1 MPANQTA
8 NYLPGDIVDNA
19 YQLTK
24 LLGTGGMGV
33 VFSCKH
39 LVLDKAYALKILMA
53 DQLESDAW
61 NRFKIEAKALAKLN
75 HPGIVGIHNMGID
88 QGRCPYYVMDLLSGE
103 SLDLVIKRSG
113 PLPTTHALELFAQ
126 VADALGSAHA
136 HGIIHRDVKPSNLM
150 LMRNEKNE
158 IDCLKIVDF
167 GIARLSNKGTPQSQ
181 TATGVVFGTP
191 FYMSPE
197 QCRGDRVDERSDIYS
212 FGCTLFEVLT
222 GNPPFVG
229 KNAFDTIMMHINEPA
244 PSLNSV
250 REEIEFPEALEE
262 LIQKALSKDLTDRY
276 QSMGQ
281 LKHDLER
288 IKQGKD
294 VMRKG
299 KGMRTTTA
307 EFGRSS
313 TGQQVT
319 TPFSGNFQNRS
330 TSGSQS
336 FNLFREESEEA
347 EEGEEFVDNKKHRA
361 ILKITLAAILAS
373 SLLTATY
380 FGYQHF
386 FTAKSAGTE
395 KGQKT
400 VVTAMAKSKI
410 TDEGVYSQITAG
422 VGGAIVNKTELLKA
436 GASDREIDAASQ
448 YDWLEHNQNDDL
460 YKTTFVDYMKA
471 TASKGASF
479 TRGTGN
485 PTFYFPTNFYLCALK
500 IGVGKP
506 FAASGVTPVASGQE
520 ICLYLF
526 QPTDNHPQL
535 LDRFGPDDFTG
546 IEMRMREPREAIK
559 RLVKWHRLKDLCFFN
574 SLVKSLPNF
583 EAKFDES
590 PISDSDLPLLK
601 PFRLRT
607 LGLCGQNVSGAA
619 ILKMP
624 MLSKLESLKVKRI
637 SGVETL
643 VKALPGYAN
652 IKQVWLL
659 SQGTTDA
666 NLEPLTRMK
675 NLQSLC
681 IRRSQLTP
689 DSVRYFKKMPALK
702 HLILDRPWSKEEK
715 AAFKKAIPFCQFE
728 TVLDRQFWRYFP
740 TQTKASMKDL
750 KDE

>member
-1 MPANQTA
+1 MPANQTT

-33 VFSCKH
+33 VFACNH
-39 LVLDKAYALKILMA
+39 LVLQKAYALKILMA

-61 NRFKIEAKALAKLN
+61 NRFKVEAKALAKLN
-75 HPGIVGIHNMGID
+75 HPGIVGIYNMGID

-103 SLDLVIKRSG
+103 SLDLVLKKNG
-113 PLPTTHALELFAQ
+113 PLPTSQALELFAQ
-126 VADALGSAHA
+126 VAVALGSAHS

-150 LMRNEKNE
+150 LVRNDQDQ

-167 GIARLSNKGTPQSQ
+167 GIARLSSKGGHPQSQ

-197 QCRGDRVDERSDIYS
+197 QCRGERVDERSDIYS

-222 GNPPFVG
+222 GDPPFVG
-229 KNAFDTIMMHINEPA
+229 KNAFDSIMMHMNEPA
-244 PSLNSV
+244 PSLSSV
-250 REEIEFPEALEE
+250 REDVEFPEALEE
-262 LIQKALSKDLTDRY
+262 LIQKTLSKDLADRY

-299 KGMRTTTA
+299 KGMRSTTA
-307 EFGRSS
+307 EFGSSS

-319 TPFSGNFQNRS
+319 TPFSGNFRHRT

-336 FNLFREESEEA
+336 FNLSLEESEEIV
-347 EEGEEFVDNKKHRA
+347 ENKKSSA
-361 ILKITLAAILAS
+361 SLKIALASILAF
-373 SLLTATY
+373 SLLTASY
-380 FGYQHF
+380 FSYQHF
-386 FTAKSAGTE
+386 LTTKRPVTEKRQKIAVTPTAKN
-395 KGQKT
+395 KT
-400 VVTAMAKSKI
+400 SEN
-410 TDEGVYSQITAG
+410 EGVVSQITAG
-422 VGGAIVNKTELLKA
+422 VGSAIVKRTELLKA
-436 GASDREIDAASQ
+436 GATEREINAAFHYEWLDHSQ
-448 YDWLEHNQNDDL
+448 FNEL
-460 YKTTFVDYMKA
+460 YKTTFADYMRA
-471 TASKGASF
+471 TSSKGATF
-479 TRGTGN
+479 TRGVGK
-485 PTFYFPTNFYLCALK
+485 PTFYFPTSFYLCALK
-500 IGVGKP
+500 IGDGQP
-506 FAASGVTPVASGQE
+506 FSASGVIPVAPGQD

-526 QPTDNHPQL
+526 EPTDDYPQL

-546 IEMRMREPREAIK
+546 IEIKIREPRKAIQ

-574 SLVKSLPNF
+574 SLVKSLPNL

-590 PISDSDLPLLK
+590 SINDSDLPFLK
-601 PFRLRT
+601 PLKLQT
-607 LGLCGQNVSGAA
+607 LGLCGPKVNGAA

-624 MLSKLESLKVKRI
+624 MLSQLESLKVKRI
-637 SGVETL
+637 NGVQTL
-643 VKALPGYAN
+643 IKALPKYGN
-652 IKQVWLL
+652 IKEVWLL

-666 NLEPLTRMK
+666 DLEPLTRMK
-675 NLQSLC
+675 NLQSLR

-689 DSVRYFKKMPALK
+689 ASVRYFKKMPALK
-702 HLILDRPWSKEEK
+702 HLYLDRPWGDEEK
-715 AAFKKAIPFCQFE
+715 TEFKKAIPYCQFE
-728 TVLDRQFWRYFP
+728 TVLNRQFWRFFP
-740 TQTKASMKDL
+740 TQTKASMNDL